1 MIGFF
6 SLIFLIL
13 FSQVKASP
21 RLPIPQNVNL
31 TCDYLYGETSDVW
44 LMGEVAE
51 ATPFAVQLLA
61 VYSFTPSAEILASHL
76 VAGDFSV
83 HEPLVKSKDGIV
95 LQWKLSRRKFSDFI
109 DLDQY
114 QSYFRK
120 HRIHIISQEFYDS
133 CFSLDGSSS
142 STTGYQHRVAELIR
156 IPEFL
161 PYRRKD
167 FHLII
172 AYTNGVSLK
181 AKRVTFPLSPH
192 HQLRIKSRYK
202 MSSLYSYWNETNSNL
217 RYALKGIHPAKSI
230 TKIVNTIVTND
241 LGGKKKFIAVHVR
254 LDDDGYNHIQTTA
267 TTPMSPAEREDLI
280 LQQTLSYIQNHECI
294 TQNKASQRTIY
305 LFTNRLVNN
314 TIATRRFF
322 RLTERLR
329 DSGFGKI
336 AVRKSF
342 FSYLAADSYAS
353 PAVNQKSFVVID
365 DATESDVT
373 PLTPEQ
379 LTYID
384 MVVSQETQCFVPS
397 FIPSFTSYMTMR
409 LKRLQENKVDSY
421 NEVSESI
428 YGSSYSYRD
437 WGF

>member
-1 MIGFF
+1 M
-6 SLIFLIL
+6 
-13 FSQVKASP
+13 
-21 RLPIPQNVNL
+21 
-31 TCDYLYGETSDVW
+31 ETKQ
-44 LMGEVAE
+44 
-51 ATPFAVQLLA
+51 T
-61 VYSFTPSAEILASHL
+61 EIH
-76 VAGDFSV
+76 
-83 HEPLVKSKDGIV
+83 
-95 LQWKLSRRKFSDFI
+95 
-109 DLDQY
+109 
-114 QSYFRK
+114 
-120 HRIHIISQEFYDS
+120 QEFYNS

-142 STTGYQHRVAELIR
+142 STTDYQHRVAELIR

-192 HQLRIKSRYK
+192 HQLRIKSR
-202 MSSLYSYWNETNSNL
+202 
-217 RYALKGIHPAKSI
+217 
-230 TKIVNTIVTND
+230 
-241 LGGKKKFIAVHVR
+241 
-254 LDDDGYNHIQTTA
+254 
-267 TTPMSPAEREDLI
+267 
-280 LQQTLSYIQNHECI
+280 
-294 TQNKASQRTIY
+294 
-305 LFTNRLVNN
+305 
-314 TIATRRFF
+314 
-322 RLTERLR
+322 

-365 DATESDVT
+365 DATQSDV
-373 PLTPEQ
+373 PPQTPEQ

-384 MVVSQETQCFVPS
+384 MVVSQESQCFVPS

>member
-1 MIGFF
+1 
-6 SLIFLIL
+6 
-13 FSQVKASP
+13 
-21 RLPIPQNVNL
+21 
-31 TCDYLYGETSDVW
+31 
-44 LMGEVAE
+44 
-51 ATPFAVQLLA
+51 
-61 VYSFTPSAEILASHL
+61 
-76 VAGDFSV
+76 
-83 HEPLVKSKDGIV
+83 
-95 LQWKLSRRKFSDFI
+95 
-109 DLDQY
+109 
-114 QSYFRK
+114 
-120 HRIHIISQEFYDS
+120 
-133 CFSLDGSSS
+133 
-142 STTGYQHRVAELIR
+142 
-156 IPEFL
+156 
-161 PYRRKD
+161 
-167 FHLII
+167 
-172 AYTNGVSLK
+172 
-181 AKRVTFPLSPH
+181 
-192 HQLRIKSRYK
+192 

-267 TTPMSPAEREDLI
+267 TTPMSPAEREEII

-294 TQNKASQRTIY
+294 TQNKASQRTFY

-314 TIATRRFF
+314 TIATRRFL

-365 DATESDVT
+365 DATQSDV
-373 PLTPEQ
+373 PPQTPEQ

-384 MVVSQETQCFVPS
+384 MVVSQESQCFVPS

-409 LKRLQENKVDSY
+409 LKRLHENKVDSY